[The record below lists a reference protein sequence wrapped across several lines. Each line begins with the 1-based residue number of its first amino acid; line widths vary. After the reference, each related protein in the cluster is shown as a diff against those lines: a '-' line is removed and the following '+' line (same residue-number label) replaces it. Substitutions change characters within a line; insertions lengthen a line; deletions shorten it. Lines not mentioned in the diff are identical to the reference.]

1 MAQKSLPLDDLTF
14 REIREGNFV
23 YADKTKYIYKLLEAR
38 RFKCCFLSRPRR
50 FGKTLLLDTIAE
62 LFQGDRELFKGL
74 WIYKRGYNFE
84 RHPVLRFSMTYA
96 KIRTD
101 DDLIARIMD
110 DLNSFAC
117 KHEVAFTSKFYDK
130 MLEELLEGI
139 YNKHGAR
146 AVILVDE
153 YDAPVTDHILN
164 EDLANANRTVL
175 HDFYRAV
182 KSNLRNIHFAFVT
195 GITRFA
201 MTALDSGPNNFRDIS
216 LKPKFAGICGFTERD
231 VNKLF
236 RGMFRK
242 TIEILQKDGE
252 LGPNAGPEEL
262 MALIKKYYDGYNWL
276 GEEGEENILNP
287 FSILN
292 FFEEKSLDMYWPEL
306 GCPSHLK
313 ALAKKNP
320 LDFIHPSLDSYA
332 VTDVRKT
339 RLSNLQAVP
348 LLFHSGYLTIDRPTV
363 IEKINN
369 GKVTKQKAFI
379 FRFPNEEVYQS
390 YSDGIFDD
398 IFEPKHDYLSNLTRE
413 LPNALANKDSIT
425 VARLLSD
432 ILTSISFNE
441 HPPDEDLV
449 SSAQPYT
456 DYEPTKTERYYHA
469 IFHSCFLTAGFEVH
483 SQGTSAHG
491 RDDIALYLND
501 KFRVVIELKYCH
513 FIEMTDEDGDAVK
526 AGVKDKKAEC
536 RAKEM
541 SAALDRAVN
550 QMRDKDYAG
559 PYRAAGCTVTCL
571 AVAIRNRNQVAVRFF
586 EY

>member
-14 REIREGNFV
+14 REIREGNFI

-50 FGKTLLLDTIAE
+50 FGKTLLLGTLEE
-62 LFQGDRELFKGL
+62 LFQGDRELFRGL
-74 WIYKRGYNFE
+74 WIDKSGYKFE
-84 RHPVLRFSMTYA
+84 RHPVLFFSMDYTGI
-96 KIRTD
+96 KTD
-101 DDLIARIMD
+101 DDLILNIKD
-110 DLNSFAC
+110 DLNSFAEDYEITLTKTVYGQMFKQLLKGIC
-117 KHEVAFTSKFYDK
+117 K
-130 MLEELLEGI
+130 
-139 YNKHGAR
+139 KHGTR
-146 AVILVDE
+146 VVILVDE
-153 YDAPVTDHILN
+153 YDAPVTDHILD
-164 EDLANANRTVL
+164 EELAKANRTVL
-175 HDFYRAV
+175 HDFYRSV
-182 KSNLRNIHFAFVT
+182 KSNLRYIHFAFVT

-201 MTALDSGPNNFRDIS
+201 MTALDSGPNNFKDIS

-252 LGPNAGPEEL
+252 LGPNAGPDEL

-276 GEEGEENILNP
+276 GEENILNP

-306 GCPSHLK
+306 GCPSHMK

-320 LDFIHPSLDSYA
+320 LDFIHPSLDSYS

-363 IEKINN
+363 IETIEEGIVIKE
-369 GKVTKQKAFI
+369 KAFI
-379 FRFPNEEVYQS
+379 FRFPNQEVSQAYRKRF
-390 YSDGIFDD
+390 FDD
-398 IFEPKHDYLSNLTRE
+398 IFEPKHGYLSNFTRE
-413 LPNALANKDSIT
+413 LPNALAKKDSIT

-441 HPPDEDLV
+441 HPPEDDLV
-449 SSAQPYT
+449 LSEQP
-456 DYEPTKTERYYHA
+456 DRGYEPTKTERYYHA
-469 IFHSCFLTAGFEVH
+469 IFHTCFLAAGFEVH
-483 SQGTSAHG
+483 SQGSSAHG
-491 RDDIALYLND
+491 RNDIALYLNN
-501 KFRVVIELKYCH
+501 KVRVVIELKYCH
-513 FIEMTDEDGDAVK
+513 AKEMTDDDGYVVK
-526 AGVKDKKAEC
+526 SGVEYKKAELK
-536 RAKEM
+536 AKEM
-541 SAALDRAVN
+541 SAALDKAVN

-559 PYRAAGCTVTCL
+559 PYRAAGCSVSCL